1 MTIEITDE
9 IVAVAEEFSMSK
21 YYSKLERDAAILQE
35 IVDLRKENEHLRKK
49 VKYLEDDHGIYGIP
63 DELEFS

>member
-21 YYSKLERDAAILQE
+21 YCSKLGRDAALLQE
-35 IVDLRKENEHLRKK
+35 IVDLRRK
-49 VKYLEDDHGIYGIP
+49 VEFLEDYVESLCMQLAGD
-63 DELEFS
+63 DW

>member
-9 IVAVAEEFSMSK
+9 IVVVAEEFSMSK
-21 YYSKLERDAAILQE
+21 YSSKLERDAAILQE
-35 IVDLRKENEHLRKK
+35 IVDLRKENDALRNKIK
-49 VKYLEDDHGIYGIP
+49 DLEDNHGIYGTP